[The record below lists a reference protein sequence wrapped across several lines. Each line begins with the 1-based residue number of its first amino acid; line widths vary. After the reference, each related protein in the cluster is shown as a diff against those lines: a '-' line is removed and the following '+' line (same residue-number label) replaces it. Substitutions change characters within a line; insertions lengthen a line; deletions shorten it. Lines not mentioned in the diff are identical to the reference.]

1 MSMDNNEAAP
11 AAPEP
16 QPQSEQ
22 HQQADFQQEPLPPV
36 APQKKSHKPLIAISI
51 ATAAVIGIGGLGTA
65 GFALLTR
72 PSTTATSSTQS
83 SPSRGPFGNYRQQ
96 YGQGFPGT
104 VPQQGNGSFGSGTST
119 QAAATASTA
128 SQKVGVVTIDTVL
141 DYDTQE
147 QAAGTGMIIT
157 SGGLILT
164 NNHVV
169 EGATSIRVTVEST
182 GKTYVAKVVGTD
194 QKQDVAVLQLTGASG
209 LSTVTFAPNA
219 AVSAGQSVYSVGN
232 AEGTGDL
239 VTAVGTVAATG
250 QSLSLPADSTTK
262 AESLTGLIQLDSDV
276 VSGDS
281 GGPLFDKSG
290 DVIGIVTAASSGT
303 ADVTG
308 YAINIKQV
316 LAVADQIEAG
326 TATTDIVIG
335 TPAFLGIELSE
346 DVATTSGVAVSGTF
360 PGMPAALAG
369 ITAGSTITAVNGV
382 PVTTSTALSA
392 AIARH
397 AVGDRISI
405 SWTDSAGAAHTA
417 TVTLVG
423 GPAA

>member
-1 MSMDNNEAAP
+1 MSMDNSDATPSAEQAPPQGQPEA
-11 AAPEP
+11 
-16 QPQSEQ
+16 Q
-22 HQQADFQQEPLPPV
+22 LGL
-36 APQKKSHKPLIAISI
+36 APQKKNHKPLIAISI
-51 ATAAVIGIGGLGTA
+51 ATAAVLGIGGLGTA

-96 YGQGFPGT
+96 YQQYGQGFPGT
-104 VPQQGNGSFGSGTST
+104 SPQQGDGSFGSGTST
-119 QAAATASTA
+119 QAAATASSA
-128 SQKVGVVTIDTVL
+128 SEEVGVVTINTVL

-147 QAAGTGMIIT
+147 QAAGTGMILT

-169 EGATSIRVTVEST
+169 EGATSIKVTVEST
-182 GKTYVAKVVGTD
+182 GQSYTAKVIGTD
-194 QKQDVAVLQLTGASG
+194 QKQDVAVLQLAGASG
-209 LSTVTFAPNA
+209 LSTVNFAPNA
-219 AVSAGQSVYSVGN
+219 TVSAGQSVYSVGN

-239 VTAVGTVAATG
+239 VTAVGTVSATN

-262 AESLTGLIQLDSDV
+262 AESLTGLIELDSDV

-303 ADVTG
+303 AEVTG

-326 TATTDIVIG
+326 NATTDIVIG
-335 TPAFLGIELSE
+335 TPAFLGIELSD
-346 DVATTSGVAVSGTF
+346 DVATTGGVTVSGTF

-369 ITAGSTITAVNGV
+369 ITAGSTITAVNGT

-392 AIARH
+392 VIAGH
-397 AVGDRISI
+397 AVGDRLQV
-405 SWTDSAGAAHTA
+405 SWTDSAGQSHTA

>member
-11 AAPEP
+11 SASESQPQLPPQGGREEP
-16 QPQSEQ
+16 QVTV
-22 HQQADFQQEPLPPV
+22 V
-36 APQKKSHKPLIAISI
+36 APRKSHKPLIAISI

-72 PSTTATSSTQS
+72 PSTTTTSSTQS
-83 SPSRGPFGNYRQQ
+83 SPSRDPFGSYRQQ

-104 VPQQGNGSFGSGTST
+104 SPRQGGGSFGSGTST
-119 QAAATASTA
+119 QTAATASTA
-128 SQKVGVVTIDTVL
+128 SQQVGVVTINTVL
-141 DYDTQE
+141 DYDTSE
-147 QAAGTGMIIT
+147 QAAGTGMILT
-157 SGGLILT
+157 AGGLILT

-169 EGATSIRVTVEST
+169 EGATSITVTVEST
-182 GKTYVAKVVGTD
+182 GQTYTARVVGTD
-194 QKQDVAVLQLTGASG
+194 QKQDVAVLQLADASG
-209 LSTVTFAPNA
+209 LSTVSFAPNA
-219 AVSAGQSVYSVGN
+219 AVSAGQAVYSVGN

-239 VTAVGTVAATG
+239 VTAVGTVAATN

-262 AESLTGLIQLDSDV
+262 AESLTGLIELDSDV

-316 LAVADQIEAG
+316 LAVVDQIEAG
-326 TATTDIVIG
+326 TATADIVIG
-335 TPAFLGIELSE
+335 TPAFLGIELSD
-346 DVATTSGVAVSGTF
+346 DVATTDGVAVSGTF

-382 PVTTSTALSA
+382 PVTTATELSSV
-392 AIARH
+392 IARH
-397 AVGDRISI
+397 AVGDRLSV
-405 SWTDSAGAAHTA
+405 SWTDSSGAAHTA